1 MTILAIDLIDNN
13 DGEKTWRGYKF
24 TRNAIVTSPV
34 EQSGRVD
41 DASRIYESINDTGV
55 PDIGDEHPNVASS
68 LLKRIYCESIEPNIL
83 TLRLEYETPPP
94 GYQIQTLGLTDISM
108 ESSLVQTETTK
119 DFGGANLT
127 PLFYQYAS
135 GSPNPANPVSADGTP
150 NLLSANLTLRSEL
163 PLVPVYIPGMV
174 LTYKKRIT
182 GTDEDELEAL
192 NKIYQGAVNNA
203 AWRGYN
209 SRTWLCIGLNW
220 RISEYRL
227 TFFVELRFQYKF
239 DNFDVEGVFKD
250 PYSGKVPGDIDTT
263 GNGDSFRKYRI
274 QPEANFVDLLNS
286 LGM

>member
-1 MTILAIDLIDNN
+1 MTILAIDLVDNN

-41 DASRIYESINDTGV
+41 NASRIFEAINDTGV
-55 PDIGDEHPNVASS
+55 PDIGDAHPDVISS
-68 LLKRIYCESIEPNIL
+68 LLKRIYCTSIEPNIL

-119 DFGGANLT
+119 DYNGSNLSAVS
-127 PLFYQYAS
+127 YQYAS
-135 GSPNPANPVSADGTP
+135 GTPNPADPVAVDGTP
-150 NLLSANLTLRSEL
+150 NLLGADITLRSEL
-163 PLVPVYIPGMV
+163 PVVPVYIPAMV
-174 LTYKKRIT
+174 LTYRKRIT

-192 NKIYQGAVNNA
+192 NKIYQGAVNVGS
-203 AWRGYN
+203 WRGYN
-209 SRTWLCIGLNW
+209 ARTWLCVGLNW

-239 DNFDVEGVFKD
+239 DTFDTEVVFRD
-250 PYSGKVPGDIDTT
+250 PYTGKVPGELLCNTDI
-263 GNGDSFRKYRI
+263 
-274 QPEANFVDLLNS
+274 
-286 LGM
+286 